1 MFFSSYLSFYIN
13 SIFNFKLYRGSYY
26 FAAVVV
32 ALSEAVVVVLSEAV
46 VVVVL
51 DFVVDFVEL
60 LELLELLPHAVI
72 AKAITPTIA
81 NITIFL
87 LNFLIPLIS
96 S

>member
-32 ALSEAVVVVLSEAV
+32 ALSEAV